1 MRSRLEELDHLL
13 AQQDLS
19 GFSRR
24 LLDLLADWELP
35 AGLAKQ
41 AIGLR
46 AAYNRLAATES
57 SRRDPGQQEVL
68 LVRAAELL
76 TGVQAHAAVKA
87 GGVQVA
93 AGQHL
98 AEALAAAD
106 LAGKPTVAKARGL
119 TKRFAIP
126 GHHFE
131 LPPLDLDL
139 NLGEITGVVGE
150 NGNGK
155 TTLLR
160 LVAGELQADGGR
172 LTFPW
177 LGLPPDAWYQI
188 KQRIAFIPQN
198 LQSWRGTLRENLH
211 FAAAVRGIIGQEN
224 EAAVDF
230 VIHRMGLT
238 RFEAAYW
245 QEISSG
251 YRLRFELARAL
262 VRQPDLL
269 IIDEPLANLDIN
281 TQQTFLQDLRYLADA
296 EKKPLAILLSSQHLH
311 EVESIAD
318 RILFLKNGQALF
330 NGRLQDFGQDRE
342 DNLFELKSPLAGP
355 ELIARL
361 HHYDDLRVEP
371 SGHHVILR
379 TPRQLDSQA
388 VMRRLVEAQVPVSYF
403 RDISTSTLKLFRE
416 S

>member
-1 MRSRLEELDHLL
+1 MRLRLEELDHLL

-57 SRRDPGQQEVL
+57 HHRDAGQMEAL
-68 LVRAAELL
+68 LARAEELL
-76 TGVQAHAAVKA
+76 AGVQAHAAVKV
-87 GGVQVA
+87 GGQPLA
-93 AGQHL
+93 DAEPL
-98 AEALAAAD
+98 AEAYAAAEHP
-106 LAGKPTVAKARGL
+106 AKPTVAKARGL

-126 GHHFE
+126 GNQFE

-160 LVAGELQADGGR
+160 MIAGDLQADGGR

-211 FAAAVRGIIGQEN
+211 FAAAVQGITGQEN
-224 EAAVDF
+224 EQTVDF
-230 VIHRMGLT
+230 VIHRLGLT

-281 TQQTFLQDLRYLADA
+281 TQQTFLQDLRFLADA

-330 NGRLQDFGQDRE
+330 NGRLQDFGQDRA
-342 DNLFELKSPLAGP
+342 DNLFELKSPLSGP
-355 ELIARL
+355 ELITRL
-361 HHYDDLRVEP
+361 KAYEDIRVEP
-371 SGHHVILR
+371 SGHYVILR

-388 VMRRLVEAQVPVSYF
+388 VMSRLVEAQVPVNYF